1 MCAKVFCVSSVGMF
15 AAGWRGSAVS
25 VRCFCRGCG
34 EWVFLLNFE
43 GGSLG
48 ALGAWLPWWSTIS
61 PTLFLRVNFIC
72 WFLRACTAA
81 ADSPVLQLG
90 VPHQIRSSAAT
101 GAVLPG
107 GQVVAACALR
117 RRERETARARAPP
130 GPLYVE
136 DVWKWTKCWPPE
148 VSAIH
153 WQQPDWRLETAK
165 SALKVHLSQSLLSL
179 EIIIPSSLDSFDLIW
194 ILFRRMVEFS
204 RNTFQKHSWMII

>member
-1 MCAKVFCVSSVGMF
+1 MCAEVFCVSSVGMF

-107 GQVVAACALR
+107 GGKWWP
-117 RRERETARARAPP
+117 RAPSAAGSGKP
-130 GPLYVE
+130 QEHARRPVHFTLRTFENDPSVDLPKYQRSTDSSPTE
-136 DVWKWTKCWPPE
+136 DSKR
-148 VSAIH
+148 
-153 WQQPDWRLETAK
+153 Q
-165 SALKVHLSQSLLSL
+165 SQL
-179 EIIIPSSLDSFDLIW
+179 
-194 ILFRRMVEFS
+194 
-204 RNTFQKHSWMII
+204 